1 MARTPSRK
9 SGIEI
14 PDLSD
19 VNDEGGGFKIPE
31 GDYLMECT
39 AVQSHESKD
48 SGNPGLKWTFT
59 GQEGKAKDKIFY
71 MYTSFSEGAL
81 WKVKRTLKHLQVEIP
96 DSAFEIEPD
105 DVVGKQIIG
114 VVTDSEYERRITSK
128 LTDTQEIDAEPEAKD
143 EKPSK
148 TPAKTTTTAKDRKPT
163 VTFTVQELTDMEEDE
178 LAEVNGK
185 YKLGV
190 DLDEYKTKRK
200 QTAALS
206 AALEEKGMLK
216 N

>member
-1 MARTPSRK
+1 MARQPRK
-9 SGIEI
+9 TAIEI

-31 GDYLMECT
+31 GDYLMTCT
-39 AVQSHESKD
+39 AVVRHEAKD

-59 GQEGKAKDKIFY
+59 GDEGKAKGKQFF
-71 MYTSFSEGAL
+71 MYTSFAEGAL
-81 WKVKRTLKHLQVEIP
+81 WKVKKTLKHLQVAIP

-105 DVVGKQIIG
+105 DIVGKQLIG

-128 LTDTQEIDAEPEAKD
+128 LTDTQEIDAEPEAKT
-143 EKPSK
+143 S
-148 TPAKTTTTAKDRKPT
+148 AKDGTKADKKGKPA
-163 VTFTVQELTDMEEDE
+163 VTFTTEELTNMEEDE
-178 LAEVNGK
+178 LSEINGK

-190 DLDEYKTKRK
+190 DLEEYKTKRK
-200 QTAALS
+200 QVAAIS
-206 AALEEKGMLK
+206 AALEEKDMLA